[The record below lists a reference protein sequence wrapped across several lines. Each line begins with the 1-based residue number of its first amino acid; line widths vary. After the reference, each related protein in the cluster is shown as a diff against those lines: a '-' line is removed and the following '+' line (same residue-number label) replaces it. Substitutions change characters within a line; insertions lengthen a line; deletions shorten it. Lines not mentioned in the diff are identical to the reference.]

1 MNRIVINDVQG
12 RELTFF
18 LAMEEYVASRKDL
31 DESMF
36 FWRVGPTVIFGRNQV
51 MSAEVDVDW
60 CRENGV
66 RMVRRKSGGGCVYS
80 DEGNLMLSY
89 VSSKTEAD
97 EVFGG
102 YLQRLCAALRGL
114 GLPAEVSGRNDVLID
129 GRKVSGNAFQLLG
142 DRSIVHGTLMYDVDF
157 EALERAITPPSGKLG
172 RKGVASVRQHV
183 VNLKDCLGSPE
194 VCHSSMGSCEHSD
207 SAQVGSVVHDMDSLA
222 EYLAGALCDSEVVLD
237 SEAVAAICE
246 IEKSYLDPAFIAGHE
261 GGAVGDEP
269 SFVAGHDEP
278 VVRTVAV
285 EGVGQFKVEL
295 GLVDERI
302 ESVHLS
308 GDYFAKSSPEEL
320 DSALTSALRGQSLND
335 EAIRN
340 AVMALVD
347 KFIIFFGH
355 SR

>member
-1 MNRIVINDVQG
+1 MVAFVLHIMAILANFFGMNRIVVNDVAG

-18 LAMEEYVASRKDL
+18 LAMEEYVAARKDL
-31 DESMF
+31 EESMF
-36 FWRVGPTVIFGRNQV
+36 FWKVGPTVIFGRNQV
-51 MSAEVDVDW
+51 MSAEVDVRW
-60 CRENGV
+60 CEENGV

-80 DEGNLMLSY
+80 DEGNLMISY
-89 VSSKTEAD
+89 VSSGTEAE

-102 YLQRLCAALRGL
+102 YLRRLCRALQDL

-157 EALERAITPPSGKLG
+157 EALERAITPPAGKLD

-183 VNLKDCLGSPE
+183 VNLREFLPEGSP
-194 VCHSSMGSCEHSD
+194 VD
-207 SAQVGSVVHDMDSLA
+207 NVDSLA

-237 SEAVAAICE
+237 ADAISSISE

-261 GGAVGDEP
+261 AGGKI
-269 SFVAGHDEP
+269 
-278 VVRTVAV
+278 VRLVDID
-285 EGVGQFKVEL
+285 GVGQFKVEL
-295 GLVDERI
+295 GLMDERI

-308 GDYFAKSSPEEL
+308 GDYFAKTSPEEL
-320 DSALTSALRGQSLND
+320 DSALTATLKGHILQYD
-335 EAIRN
+335 AIRN
-340 AVMALVD
+340 AIVDLVE
-347 KFIIFFGH
+347 KFIIFFEH